1 MPSKSQSTKEKLK
14 KIGKKYVLPAV
25 ATAGALG
32 TAYLLRDQIGD
43 VGAQVLGRLQS
54 ALPNPMGPPEGLGDN
69 WVDVPTGDNYLSI
82 RRLAGRGLKQDVVNF
97 VKKHERP
104 LKIAGATA
112 ALAPLLYGALTYPII
127 PVPAQGRGLGKKI
140 ALGVGIPASILAGT
154 ALAYLYGIDALGEL
168 GSQLKSSVF

>member
-14 KIGKKYVLPAV
+14 RIGKKYVLPAV

-32 TAYLLRDQIGD
+32 TAYLLRDQIGNA
-43 VGAQVLGRLQS
+43 GAQVLGRLQS

-69 WVDVPTGDNYLSI
+69 WVDVPTGDDFLSI
-82 RRLAGRGLKQDVVNF
+82 RTLGGRGLKQDAINF

-112 ALAPLLYGALTYPII
+112 VALPLLYGALTYPFI
-127 PVPAQGRGLGKKI
+127 PVPMEGRGLGKKLAI
-140 ALGVGIPASILAGT
+140 AGGITASALT
-154 ALAYLYGIDALGEL
+154 ATAIGYLYGLDALGEVIQSL
-168 GSQLKSSVF
+168 RN